1 MLNRAPCDVKT
12 RDIELV
18 LGKWDKRA
26 AKIVLEE
33 LEYNVSLF
41 IEIEGL
47 TMCGGGQYL
56 IEPHKM

>member
-1 MLNRAPCDVKT
+1 MLNRAPSDVKT
-12 RDIELV
+12 RDMELV

-33 LEYNVSLF
+33 LEYNVPLF
-41 IEIEGL
+41 IEIGEL
-47 TMCGGGQYL
+47 TMCGGGQYR